1 MSELNNIT
9 IFIIMAEPASESVDE
24 KQWFVLRDLTRPIAK
39 LPGHLR
45 VQQAGL
51 EVFTPMKWVVSDR
64 QGKKVR
70 KLTPVIHDLLF
81 VHATKEELTPLIN
94 KTDTLQ
100 FRYLKGKGYCVPMT
114 VRDKDMGRFI
124 EAVKATDSP
133 QYYTPSELTALS
145 YGKKVRLICDG
156 VMNGYEGKLL
166 SVKGSR
172 KKRLIIEVP
181 GILAVVYEV
190 SPDFIQFV

>member
-1 MSELNNIT
+1 
-9 IFIIMAEPASESVDE
+9 MAEPASESVDE